1 MDTKITITDL
11 LAAKCQNRKI
21 TAVSCYDYTTAKLV
35 SQTEVQMILVGDSA
49 AQVML
54 GFDSTLPAT
63 MDFMVAITAAVRRGA
78 PNVCLVA
85 DMPFLSYQV
94 GINEAVKNA
103 GRFVSEAGAQMI
115 KIEASG
121 AYLDVIKAVDDAGM
135 AVMAHIGIRPQS
147 ISKIGRF
154 KAEATTAEMAA
165 ELMSLAEQMVDA
177 GASSLL
183 VEGAAAEVAAIIT
196 ERCEVP
202 VIGCGSGPD
211 CDGQI
216 LIAPDILGLTQ
227 GPGPKFA
234 KSYGNLVDVTIKA
247 FTDYAKEVESGQFPD
262 KEHSY
267 HYEVWRISAA
277 AGIVKRLA
285 VFMASPSEH
294 SQICKKQ

>member
-1 MDTKITITDL
+1 MDAKITISDL
-11 LAAKCQNRKI
+11 ARFKRENRKI
-21 TAVSCYDYTTAKLV
+21 VAVSCYDYTTAKLI
-35 SQTEVQMILVGDSA
+35 SQTDVQMILVGDSA
-49 AQVML
+49 AQIVL

-94 GINEAVKNA
+94 GVNEAVKNA
-103 GRFVSEAGAQMI
+103 GRFVTEAGAQMI
-115 KIEASG
+115 KIEATE
-121 AYLDVIKAVDDAGM
+121 AYLDIIKAVSDAGM

-154 KAEATTAEMAA
+154 KAEATTAEMAVV
-165 ELMSLAEQMVDA
+165 LITLAEQMLYA

-183 VEGAAAEVAAIIT
+183 VEGVATEVAEIIT
-196 ERCEVP
+196 RRCEVP
-202 VIGCGSGPD
+202 VIGCGSGPE

-227 GPGPKFA
+227 GASPKFV
-234 KSYGNLVDVTIKA
+234 KSYGKLAEKVIEGFA
-247 FTDYAKEVESGQFPD
+247 EYSKEITAGQFPD

-267 HYEVWRISAA
+267 HMK
-277 AGIVKRLA
+277 AGELERL
-285 VFMASPSEH
+285 
-294 SQICKKQ
+294 KKLL